1 MTENDLHLIKVAAK
15 LLVLETT
22 LQQAFKALE
31 KTSPAAAESLR
42 DWANRAE
49 TEAAKVTI
57 PGYTPEMSDLISAE
71 YQEALASFV
80 APFKKAP

>member
-22 LQQAFKALE
+22 LQQAFMALA
-31 KTSPAAAESLR
+31 KSSPSAAESLR
-42 DWANRAE
+42 VWANQAE
-49 TEAAKVTI
+49 EESAKVTI
-57 PGYTPEMSDLISAE
+57 SGYTAEMSDLISAE

-80 APFKKAP
+80 APFKKVP